1 MACHVTK
8 LNNIN
13 KLPTIQKLI
22 ILVNSNLKVFQT
34 VYCTCTILSIS
45 DKSRFTSTHIWSTCI
60 ITRSLLVASARA
72 CAAFINIY
80 RKIRKKEIK
89 NMNKI
94 SAKDISILVSIK
106 EPWDPG
112 STQKPQFLW
121 SCLLQVLLWWNLSIK
136 VLFLNSPCSYSVK
149 HTTYELL
156 LYALNLPVQFC
167 PFPVYPG
174 WQ

>member
-8 LNNIN
+8 LYNIN
-13 KLPTIQKLI
+13 KLQTIQKLI
-22 ILVNSNLKVFQT
+22 ILVNSNLKAFQT
-34 VYCTCTILSIS
+34 VDCTCTILSIS

-89 NMNKI
+89 KMNKI
-94 SAKDISILVSIK
+94 SAKEKKISILVSIK

-112 STQKPQFLW
+112 SSQKPEFLR
-121 SCLLQVLLWWNLSIK
+121 SCLLKVLLWWNLAIK
-136 VLFLNSPCSYSVK
+136 VLFLNSPCSYSIR
-149 HTTYELL
+149 HITYELL
-156 LYALNLPVQFC
+156 L
-167 PFPVYPG
+167 
-174 WQ
+174 